1 MKVKPVVLEVQ
12 SKDDKLNSLTSII
25 GWKYYRFI
33 CSSIGAP
40 WPVTFHREE
49 SAAPKMMDHLL
60 PKRTRLASDD
70 RRGGD

>member
-1 MKVKPVVLEVQ
+1 MKVKPVVSEVQ

-25 GWKYYRFI
+25 DWKYFI